1 MLPKLEYMLQKFV
14 ILSFVQMARVQR
26 QIKQMQ
32 IVRRSPKMSVTL
44 MVPMVKKIQMLES
57 IQDTNLPGL
66 ERKRGQLRINNNKP
80 IRIIMEISSLEL
92 LLELML
98 NIKVFY

>member
-1 MLPKLEYMLQKFV
+1 MLQKFV
-14 ILSFVQMARVQR
+14 ILLFVQMARVQS

-57 IQDTNLPGL
+57 IQDMNLPGL
-66 ERKRGQLRINNNKP
+66 ERKQGQLRINNNKP